1 MSEKIVGHDWADIQ
15 RAQQGGR
22 LNRTIDT
29 SKSPYS
35 ANTAEQLDADVKL
48 LEQYGEA
55 ELRKMAYFG
64 VLDRLK
70 RAGYIV

>member
-1 MSEKIVGHDWADIQ
+1 MSEKIFGYDWADIQ

-22 LNRTIDT
+22 LHRTIDT

-35 ANTAEQLDADVKL
+35 ANTAEQLESDVKL

-55 ELRKMAYFG
+55 GLRKMAYFG

>member
-1 MSEKIVGHDWADIQ
+1 MREKIFGYDWADIQ

-22 LNRTIDT
+22 LCRAIDT
-29 SKSPYS
+29 SKSPCS
-35 ANTAEQLDADVKL
+35 VGAAEQLAADVKL
-48 LEQYGEA
+48 LEQYGEDG
-55 ELRKMAYFG
+55 LRDLAYFG

>member
-1 MSEKIVGHDWADIQ
+1 MSDKIFGYDWEDIQ
-15 RAQQGGR
+15 RAQRGGR

-35 ANTAEQLDADVKL
+35 ADTAERLDADVKL
-48 LEQYGEA
+48 LEQYGEDG
-55 ELRKMAYFG
+55 LRDLAYFG